1 MRISDWSSDVCSSD
15 LIVGRQRNRLALPD
29 GTTVF
34 PYFGNHDDYKAIT
47 PQVRRFQFIQRS
59 LNEIAKRMV
68 VSAPLTAA
76 QEEQTR
82 APVQRRPGPPFP
94 ITFPYF
100 HQIPLT
106 PRVTS
111 EELISEVIGCASCR
125 DRVSQTE

>member
-59 LNEIAKRMV
+59 LNEIEKRMV

-82 APVQRRPGPPFP
+82 ALMQRSLGHPFP
-94 ITFPYF
+94 ITFTYF
-100 HQIPLT
+100 DELPLRPHGT
-106 PRVTS
+106 YNAFTS
-111 EELISEVIGCASCR
+111 ETGRKSYWEGGCIE
-125 DRVSQTE
+125 D